1 MSVQLSS
8 SSSHGWKTRDW
19 MAISLQR
26 KIFLFFKIVDQL
38 NSLVVTQERKQETT
52 DPIETTNYQLAE
64 VLEIN

>member
-1 MSVQLSS
+1 VI
-8 SSSHGWKTRDW
+8 GWLLAFRGKF
-19 MAISLQR
+19 S
-26 KIFLFFKIVDQL
+26 FFFKIVDQL